1 MVNRKPVRNPVRG
14 NVLIDLQKDMYMDD
28 IATVPNVGQV
38 MATQNNASNRLSL
51 NVSGACDDQTN
62 DLEQRI
68 VKVITE
74 WKTTLREEKE

>member
-1 MVNRKPVRNPVRG
+1 MVNRQPVRKPVNR

-28 IATVPNVGQV
+28 IAPITNGVPV
-38 MATQNNASNRLSL
+38 MTQNNASNRLSL

-68 VKVITE
+68 VKVISE
-74 WKTTLREEKE
+74 WKKTLREEKE

>member
-14 NVLIDLQKDMYMDD
+14 NVLIDLQKDMFMDD
-28 IATVPNVGQV
+28 IAPLVNGMAQTV
-38 MATQNNASNRLSL
+38 QNNASNRLSL
-51 NVSGACDDQTN
+51 NVSGACDEQTN

-74 WKTTLREEKE
+74 WKTTLRPEEK